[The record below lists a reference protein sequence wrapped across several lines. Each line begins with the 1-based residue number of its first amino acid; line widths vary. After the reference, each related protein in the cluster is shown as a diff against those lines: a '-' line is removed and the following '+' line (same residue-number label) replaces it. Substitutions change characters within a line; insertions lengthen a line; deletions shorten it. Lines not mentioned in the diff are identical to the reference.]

1 MFKRNRL
8 SVFLILV
15 LLLCFL
21 AACGQEQPVAIT
33 DSTTDTTTI
42 DSTESNTTT
51 VADTTEDEN
60 VLRIV
65 TDKSEKFTTNDL
77 LNSLIKDFSESHPE
91 VTVKLEIL
99 PEDLE
104 ERAIRLESIR
114 AEIMSGDGPDVFLF
128 PTANIG
134 NRWKGL
140 LFPDVAQ
147 SMHNGIFADISTFY
161 DVDDELNKD
170 QLHSTIMEA
179 GVLNGERYVL
189 PLWYSIGA
197 ILIDSEKLAQYDISE
212 EEIAGN
218 AKDLYNV
225 ILEKNDPYLAAV
237 TDLSSIGPKQYFP
250 QLLNYETDQV
260 HVTSESIAEFLK
272 LNYRHETLI
281 YEGQDPDTV
290 GDLPENSGASIGAYV
305 SRGYFWRNGSR
316 PIFFDSLSYA
326 LRSYV
331 ISQAGGYGAL
341 KAIPV
346 RSADGSITAEVSY
359 WGAVSAGCDN
369 VELAYE
375 FLRLLLSEKA
385 QWEIGRSTSGIAFS
399 GSFYTSGYP
408 VRTQG
413 SVEHL
418 ITSVIT
424 MGSKSIELENPE
436 ESEARLNALEQVT
449 LTDDDFPLLDVEIDN
464 VRFPILWEPEL
475 TFQRNASIEFDP
487 FSVPSDEEIDKWAKE
502 LYRELEFHIA
512 EG

>member
-1 MFKRNRL
+1 M
-8 SVFLILV
+8 
-15 LLLCFL
+15 
-21 AACGQEQPVAIT
+21 
-33 DSTTDTTTI
+33 
-42 DSTESNTTT
+42 
-51 VADTTEDEN
+51 
-60 VLRIV
+60 
-65 TDKSEKFTTNDL
+65 
-77 LNSLIKDFSESHPE
+77 
-91 VTVKLEIL
+91 
-99 PEDLE
+99 
-104 ERAIRLESIR
+104 
-114 AEIMSGDGPDVFLF
+114 
-128 PTANIG
+128 
-134 NRWKGL
+134 
-140 LFPDVAQ
+140 
-147 SMHNGIFADISTFY
+147 
-161 DVDDELNKD
+161 
-170 QLHSTIMEA
+170 
-179 GVLNGERYVL
+179 
-189 PLWYSIGA
+189 
-197 ILIDSEKLAQYDISE
+197 
-212 EEIAGN
+212 
-218 AKDLYNV
+218 
-225 ILEKNDPYLAAV
+225 
-237 TDLSSIGPKQYFP
+237 
-250 QLLNYETDQV
+250 
-260 HVTSESIAEFLK
+260 
-272 LNYRHETLI
+272 
-281 YEGQDPDTV
+281 

-475 TFQRNASIEFDP
+475 VVQRNASIEFDP

>member
-1 MFKRNRL
+1 MYKRNRL

-21 AACGQEQPVAIT
+21 AACGQEQPAATT

-225 ILEKNDPYLAAV
+225 ILEKMIPSL
-237 TDLSSIGPKQYFP
+237 Q
-250 QLLNYETDQV
+250 QLL
-260 HVTSESIAEFLK
+260 I
-272 LNYRHETLI
+272 
-281 YEGQDPDTV
+281 
-290 GDLPENSGASIGAYV
+290 
-305 SRGYFWRNGSR
+305 
-316 PIFFDSLSYA
+316 
-326 LRSYV
+326 
-331 ISQAGGYGAL
+331 
-341 KAIPV
+341 
-346 RSADGSITAEVSY
+346 
-359 WGAVSAGCDN
+359 
-369 VELAYE
+369 
-375 FLRLLLSEKA
+375 
-385 QWEIGRSTSGIAFS
+385 
-399 GSFYTSGYP
+399 
-408 VRTQG
+408 
-413 SVEHL
+413 
-418 ITSVIT
+418 
-424 MGSKSIELENPE
+424 
-436 ESEARLNALEQVT
+436 
-449 LTDDDFPLLDVEIDN
+449 
-464 VRFPILWEPEL
+464 
-475 TFQRNASIEFDP
+475 
-487 FSVPSDEEIDKWAKE
+487 
-502 LYRELEFHIA
+502 
-512 EG
+512 